1 MTKKNKKFTAKIVG
15 QISEETA
22 TENNIPEFANVEIVQ
37 STKLDIHT
45 NKHASE
51 FFSIDSYYK
60 TLMNINE
67 IINNPYYIE
76 YDEKKQSL
84 KYYGKIEQYVCVV
97 VKLDKKGPFVS
108 TVYPQGKTK
117 IDKLKAL

>member
-1 MTKKNKKFTAKIVG
+1 
-15 QISEETA
+15 
-22 TENNIPEFANVEIVQ
+22 
-37 STKLDIHT
+37 
-45 NKHASE
+45 
-51 FFSIDSYYK
+51 
-60 TLMNINE
+60 MNINE

>member
-15 QISEETA
+15 QISEEIA
-22 TENNIPEFANVEIVQ
+22 TENNISEFANVEIVQ

-108 TVYPQGKTK
+108 TIYPQGKAK

>member
-15 QISEETA
+15 QISEEIA